1 MNTTEMMNALDGRAK
16 QATLDAVNTANKY
29 IAEMRANGQRVQ
41 AQLQKIR
48 DIRPVVKRLF
58 EERLV
63 KYNGFANSQN
73 DFVSDGIS
81 HGIGFM
87 RCKGYGVANFDLFGI
102 EGGGVWYDSVCV
114 NIDSGYWGHDSAGGY
129 DFKAFMPLEDFI
141 EHCGHIRYDGWCRR
155 IAEPNYMGA
164 EIRGKVLGIANNIDK
179 YVDMVENYVRRI
191 TSRNL
196 A

>member
-1 MNTTEMMNALDGRAK
+1 MNATEMMNALDGRAK
-16 QATLDAVNTANKY
+16 QATLDAINNASKY
-29 IAEMRANGQRVQ
+29 IAEMRANGQMVQ

-63 KYNGFANSQN
+63 KYYGFANSEN
-73 DFVSDGIS
+73 DFVSDGIG
-81 HGIGFM
+81 HGVGFM
-87 RCKGYGVANFDLFGI
+87 RCKGYEVANFDLFGI

-114 NIDSGYWGHDSAGGY
+114 NIDSGYWGHDSSGGTA
-129 DFKAFMPLEDFI
+129 FKEFMPLEDFI
-141 EHCGHIRYDGWCRR
+141 GHCGHMRYDRWYRP
-155 IAEPNYMGA
+155 IKEPNYMGE
-164 EIRGKVLGIANNIDK
+164 EIRVKVQNMAKCIDK
-179 YVDMVENYVRRI
+179 YVDRVENYVRRI

>member
-1 MNTTEMMNALDGRAK
+1 MNTTEMMNALDCRAK
-16 QATLDAVNTANKY
+16 RATLDAVNTANKY

-87 RCKGYGVANFDLFGI
+87 RCKGYGVANFALFGI
-102 EGGGVWYDSVCV
+102 EGGGAWYDSVCV
-114 NIDSGYWGHDSAGGY
+114 NIDSGYWGHDSAGGF
-129 DFKAFMPLEDFI
+129 DFKEFMPLEDFI
-141 EHCGHIRYDGWCRR
+141 EHCGHTRYENYRP
-155 IAEPNYMGA
+155 IKEPNYLGA
-164 EIRGKVLGIANNIDK
+164 PIRGKVQGIADSIDR
-179 YVDMVENYVRRI
+179 YVAMVEDYVRRI
-191 TSRNL
+191 TSRRV